1 MKKAEIINTVV
12 RNFNKGKFQMVKHSP
27 EILVVSGIIGA
38 VAGAVVA
45 CKATTKLGDILDDT
59 REQLD
64 VIRAFSAD
72 EERCEKHDYT
82 QEDSKKDI
90 TIVYAKSGV
99 KIAKL
104 YAPAVIIG
112 GLSIAGILAS
122 NNILRKRNVALAA
135 AYATIDKGFKEYR
148 NRVVDRF
155 GKEVDHELRYN
166 IKAKKFE
173 ETVVDEKGK
182 EKKVTNTVKVSEGL
196 NEGSDYARLFS
207 KETTLAWN
215 ENHDYNM
222 MFLKCQQKYA
232 NDRLVATGH
241 LFLNDVYKELGLA
254 TTKAGQIVGW
264 TYDDKNPTGDNF
276 VDFGLFQ
283 ENFEKVGS
291 YTKSI
296 LLDFNVDGPILNT
309 MTD

>member
-1 MKKAEIINTVV
+1 MKKVEIVNTVV
-12 RNFNKGKFQMVKHSP
+12 KNFNRGKFQMVKHSP
-27 EILVVSGIIGA
+27 EILVISGIVGA
-38 VAGAVVA
+38 VAAAVVA

-59 REQLD
+59 KEQLD
-64 VIRAFSAD
+64 VIHDFLAD
-72 EERCEKHDYT
+72 EERCEKNGYT
-82 QEDSKKDI
+82 QEDSKKD
-90 TIVYAKSGV
+90 TIIIYTKASVA
-99 KIAKL
+99 IAKL

-148 NRVVDRF
+148 NRVVERF
-155 GKEVDHELRYN
+155 GKEVDHELKYN
-166 IKAKKFE
+166 IKAKKFD
-173 ETVVDEKGK
+173 ETVVDDNGK
-182 EKKVTNTVKVSEGL
+182 EKTSAKTVKVSEGIT
-196 NEGSDYARLFS
+196 NGSDYARLFC
-207 KETTLAWN
+207 KETTLAWD

-222 MFLKCQQKYA
+222 LFLKGQQKYA
-232 NDRLVATGH
+232 NDRLVHTGH

-264 TYDDKNPTGDNF
+264 TYDEKNPTGDNF
-276 VDFGLFQ
+276 VDFGLFE
-283 ENFEKVGS
+283 ENFEVVNGYNKG
-291 YTKSI
+291 I